1 MRLLGRT
8 FGRGASRFS
17 VGLMTSAALLAGCG
31 GPSVETFTEQA
42 NAICTDHAAT
52 IEAAASEVLAG
63 GQLPSPEEFG
73 RLAQET
79 IIPELTAQFEE
90 LRDVE
95 PPAELAAEYE
105 AFLTTGEET
114 LDELRADP
122 SILTDATNFE
132 EANGQAD
139 AAGLS
144 GACHMGPG

>member
-1 MRLLGRT
+1 M
-8 FGRGASRFS
+8 
-17 VGLMTSAALLAGCG
+17 
-31 GPSVETFTEQA
+31 ETFTEQA

-95 PPAELAAEYE
+95 PPAELAAEYV
-105 AFLTTGEET
+105 AFLTTGEKT

-139 AAGLS
+139 ASGLS
-144 GACHMGPG
+144 GACHIGPG